1 MGRRTGSWNLWKRWN
16 IPLMLTCCLCMHF
29 NSKSYDRRICT
40 KGIFDKLWQKHS
52 ESLQELIMPGQEE
65 KRSDI
70 NSQEIG
76 FKPGALDSARTSLS
90 FWLITTWLDMLR
102 NWWHIPK
109 TSGCPG
115 FFKTGVAGSVNPC
128 ILPKPDHAKSKK
140 MKKNAKKNPE
150 YY

>member
-1 MGRRTGSWNLWKRWN
+1 
-16 IPLMLTCCLCMHF
+16 MHF

-102 NWWHIPK
+102 N
-109 TSGCPG
+109 
-115 FFKTGVAGSVNPC
+115 
-128 ILPKPDHAKSKK
+128 
-140 MKKNAKKNPE
+140 
-150 YY
+150 